1 MFDVLDSYAGN
12 LQIAVAQLEG
22 EAVSFVVV
30 CSQPVQASIGENSIY
45 VILGDPYTR
54 RPNNFRLREA
64 LTLYER

>member
-1 MFDVLDSYAGN
+1 MFDVLDSYSSN

-45 VILGDPYTR
+45 VIL
-54 RPNNFRLREA
+54 FVIV
-64 LTLYER
+64 